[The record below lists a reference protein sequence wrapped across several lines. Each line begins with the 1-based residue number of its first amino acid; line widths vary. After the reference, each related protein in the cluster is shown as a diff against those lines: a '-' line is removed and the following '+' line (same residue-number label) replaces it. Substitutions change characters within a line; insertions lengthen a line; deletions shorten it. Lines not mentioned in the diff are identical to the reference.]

1 MSNINKNTIKKMA
14 KKGAKVTL
22 CAALTGGLL
31 LGVFKVFYYFP
42 VVVIFVSD

>member
-31 LGVFKVFYYFP
+31 LGVYTVISYFTAG
-42 VVVIFVSD
+42 VHNVSS

>member
-22 CAALTGGLL
+22 CAALAGGLL
-31 LGVFKVFYYFP
+31 LGDKKQRFLKEVKEG
-42 VVVIFVSD
+42 I